1 MDKYTIKQ
9 ASELLG
15 IPKATLRYYDQLGIV
30 SPKRAENSYRCY
42 TKKDILDLKNAEAM
56 KCSNFSL
63 MEIRQVMDLKQ
74 EQNMDNLPTLL
85 QIIGEKR
92 EWLQKQIALFHGIT
106 EFLDLI
112 VKTMSEK
119 SSPDDMAKINVLL
132 ERTFGMK
139 GCDKYEESS

>member
-30 SPKRAENSYRCY
+30 SPKRAENSYRYY
-42 TKKDILDLKNAEAM
+42 TKQDIHYLKNVEVM

-63 MEIRQVMDLKQ
+63 MEIRKVMDLIQ
-74 EQNMDNLPTLL
+74 GQNMDDLPALL
-85 QIIGEKR
+85 QIISEKR
-92 EWLQKQIALFHGIT
+92 EWLQEQIVLFHGIT

-112 VKTMSEK
+112 VKTMTEK
-119 SSPDDMAKINVLL
+119 CTLDDMAKINALV